1 MAGSPGSPPPA
12 PAISVS
18 SPSSAIPA
26 KRPLS
31 DGNRNDHGNGNA
43 VNSHNSSS
51 PPNSTVHASVSTPPT
66 KKVLERNQACL
77 SCRSRKRKCDG
88 GKPTCGACERLERKC
103 QYSQN
108 SPAAVTKI
116 HSSSSASHQTQKA
129 SQPLQQWA
137 PNATNED
144 SQALQIGAPPP
155 RADRSEHVPA
165 NTVVASTVTSGVA
178 VPNQNTFTPINLE
191 STSQP
196 PMVNGNSGLR
206 HEVTQSCDS
215 SKNSKRPYDNAASNE
230 AGNFACQ
237 FLQASPFVGLD
248 AINIVP
254 WGSPAGVGAWDD
266 RPKKNK
272 SLSPQD
278 IETPE
283 STNSAVTLV
292 NNDVG
297 GVLEELP
304 SHDTIVEL
312 FELFF
317 DQVHPIIPCLY
328 RKQILADIQPGGSL
342 SKPLPLVFAV
352 LALASLIHP
361 APAVQDRSAR
371 WHAAA
376 KRGFDAAVT
385 RGNYS
390 LDNVQASIYICMYC
404 FVTAELSELWIFL
417 GKGYRMSNPLGLHQ
431 IDSPRR
437 GRFQGF
443 LPHPKSEQDLE
454 ERRRAAWGLYVLDSF
469 CSCSCGWPLAINDRD
484 FCVNFPVDEDVFQ
497 SGEIEKMS
505 HIVVEPFA
513 HNLADLIGPTSASS
527 PPRGPFHYLCKL
539 AVLIG
544 RIVSYHNSPIAPTDN
559 TDFESL
565 ETTLARFRLSLP
577 RRYRSIVELSPSEV
591 THVTQLQ
598 ILLHVCTILLY
609 HPTVPVPTSPL
620 SSSSDGQLHQ
630 HRGQSPGSSSIHD
643 LPPAE
648 PAFTRCVSAVNNI
661 LSILRTHINSP
672 PPCSP
677 TGSLVVIDVLQNPF
691 ITPSLFLSAR
701 ILAVRWLET
710 GRDKG
715 VRAKIELILGVF
727 DRIKE
732 VWPDV
737 ASKYRCLVL
746 ADMARDGNG
755 LGGIRGGGSGFMGKE
770 CAAACIGPD
779 R

>member
-1 MAGSPGSPPPA
+1 HEIAQ
-12 PAISVS
+12 S
-18 SPSSAIPA
+18 SDSNKNP
-26 KRPLS
+26 KRPH
-31 DGNRNDHGNGNA
+31 D
-43 VNSHNSSS
+43 
-51 PPNSTVHASVSTPPT
+51 
-66 KKVLERNQACL
+66 
-77 SCRSRKRKCDG
+77 
-88 GKPTCGACERLERKC
+88 
-103 QYSQN
+103 
-108 SPAAVTKI
+108 
-116 HSSSSASHQTQKA
+116 
-129 SQPLQQWA
+129 
-137 PNATNED
+137 
-144 SQALQIGAPPP
+144 
-155 RADRSEHVPA
+155 
-165 NTVVASTVTSGVA
+165 NT
-178 VPNQNTFTPINLE
+178 
-191 STSQP
+191 
-196 PMVNGNSGLR
+196 
-206 HEVTQSCDS
+206 
-215 SKNSKRPYDNAASNE
+215 ASNYE
-230 AGNFACQ
+230 AGIFACQ

-248 AINIVP
+248 AIDIVP
-254 WGSPAGVGAWDD
+254 WAGSPAGVGVWDD

-272 SLSPQD
+272 SLSPQA

-283 STNSAVTLV
+283 STNSATTLV
-292 NNDVG
+292 NNDVGGG

-312 FELFF
+312 FGLFF
-317 DQVHPIIPCLY
+317 DQIHPIIPCLY
-328 RKQILADIQPGGSL
+328 RKQILADIQPGGNL
-342 SKPLPLVFAV
+342 SKPLPLVFSV

-361 APAVQDRSAR
+361 AQAVQDRSAR

-390 LDNVQASIYICMYC
+390 LNNVQASIYICMYC

-437 GRFQGF
+437 GRFPGF

-469 CSCSCGWPLAINDRD
+469 FSCSCGWPLAINDRD
-484 FCVNFPVDEDVFQ
+484 FCVNFPVDEAVFQ

-527 PPRGPFHYLCKL
+527 PPRGPFHYICKL

-544 RIVSYHNSPIAPTDN
+544 RIVSYNNSPTPPADN
-559 TDFESL
+559 TEFESL
-565 ETTLARFRLSLP
+565 DITLARFRLSLP
-577 RRYRSIVELSPSEV
+577 RKYRSIVELSPTEV

-620 SSSSDGQLHQ
+620 SSSSDGPPHQ
-630 HRGQSPGSSSIHD
+630 NRGQSPGSSSIHD
-643 LPPAE
+643 LSPAE
-648 PAFTRCVSAVNNI
+648 PPFTRCVSAVGNI
-661 LSILRTHINSP
+661 LSILKTHINSP

-677 TGSLVVIDVLQNPF
+677 TGSPVVIDVLQNPF

-732 VWPDV
+732 VWPDL

-746 ADMARDGNG
+746 ADMDRNGNG
-755 LGGIRGGGSGFMGKE
+755 LGSTRSGASGYMSKE
-770 CAAACIGPD
+770 YATAYVGAD

>member
-1 MAGSPGSPPPA
+1 MAGSPRSPPSA

-18 SPSSAIPA
+18 SSSSAIPA

-31 DGNRNDHGNGNA
+31 DGNSNANNHGNGNA
-43 VNSHNSSS
+43 VNNHNSSS
-51 PPNSTVHASVSTPPT
+51 PPANSTFSTPAAHASLSTPPT

-88 GKPTCGACERLERKC
+88 GKPTCGACERLERRC

-108 SPAAVTKI
+108 SPATVTKI

-129 SQPLQQWA
+129 SQPLHQQWTA
-137 PNATNED
+137 PNED
-144 SQALQIGAPPP
+144 STALKIGTPPP
-155 RADRSEHVPA
+155 RADRSEHVSTNPVA
-165 NTVVASTVTSGVA
+165 ASTVASGGVA
-178 VPNQNTFTPINLE
+178 VSNHSAFTPINVD
-191 STSQP
+191 STSQSP
-196 PMVNGNSGLR
+196 TANGNSSLR
-206 HEVTQSCDS
+206 HEIIQSYDLN
-215 SKNSKRPYDNAASNE
+215 KNAKRPYDNITSNYE
-230 AGNFACQ
+230 ANLFACQ
-237 FLQASPFVGLD
+237 FLQASPLVGLD
-248 AINIVP
+248 AIDTVP
-254 WGSPAGVGAWDD
+254 WADSPAGVFDD
-266 RPKKNK
+266 RHKKNK
-272 SLSPQD
+272 SLSPQA

-283 STNSAVTLV
+283 STNSATTLV

-297 GVLEELP
+297 GALEELP
-304 SHDTIVEL
+304 SHDSIVEL

-317 DQVHPIIPCLY
+317 DQIHPIIPCLY
-328 RKQILADIQPGGSL
+328 RKQILAGIQLGGSL
-342 SKPLPLVFAV
+342 SKPCPLVFAV
-352 LALASLIHP
+352 LALASLVHP
-361 APAVQDRSAR
+361 AQAMQDRSAR

-390 LDNVQASIYICMYC
+390 LNNVQASIYICMYC

-437 GRFQGF
+437 GRFPGF

-469 CSCSCGWPLAINDRD
+469 FSCSCGWPLAINDRD

-544 RIVSYHNSPIAPTDN
+544 RIVSYNNSPIAPTDN
-559 TDFESL
+559 TEFESL

-577 RRYRSIVELSPSEV
+577 RKYRNIVGLSPSEV

-598 ILLHVCTILLY
+598 ILLHVCTILLH
-609 HPTVPVPTSPL
+609 HPT
-620 SSSSDGQLHQ
+620 
-630 HRGQSPGSSSIHD
+630 
-643 LPPAE
+643 

-661 LSILRTHINSP
+661 LFILKAHINSP
-672 PPCSP
+672 PPCPPTRSP
-677 TGSLVVIDVLQNPF
+677 VVIDVLQNPF

-715 VRAKIELILGVF
+715 VRAEIELILGVF

-737 ASKYRCLVL
+737 AGKYRCLVL
-746 ADMARDGNG
+746 ADLARDGNG
-755 LGGIRGGGSGFMGKE
+755 LGCIKSGVGGYMGKE
-770 CAAACIGPD
+770 CAAAYVGAE